1 MIDSDQHEKIKN
13 YIELFQVEL
22 FYSSDLYYDTALLYN
37 QQSNFESALYFYN
50 KLIGCKSHSSGGI
63 IRSFRNFCP
72 AKEIPFGL
80 EGLTDLRK

>member
-37 QQSNFESALYFYN
+37 QNQVLSLLFIS
-50 KLIGCKSHSSGGI
+50 I
-63 IRSFRNFCP
+63 ISYWM
-72 AKEIPFGL
+72 
-80 EGLTDLRK
+80 